1 MPDSTCNPNS
11 ICKANSICLS
21 NFICFSLTPQG
32 LPVISAL
39 DIASIKPPYVH
50 FHRHYHEFILYY
62 IVSGELFITEGDEN
76 YHLKAN
82 DFLLLDP
89 ARAHF
94 GQKPSTA
101 QFFYIHFSLP
111 PLLETDLAKED
122 VKDLLQKTQLAEL
135 TQDYLSNIYLPKYH
149 SISSPSSITQIHTL
163 LNKALET
170 FSSHELYHPL
180 QASCLLYELLIVLS
194 KSFSYHLLY
203 DFERTPSA
211 SAQTIPLLL
220 SFLNQSYAMNISSTL
235 IESKFNCNFDYL
247 NRQFKKMTGQTI
259 FVYLNSLRIEKAKQL
274 LSTGFY
280 TTSDIASRTGFHDV
294 YYFSKVFKRLTGT
307 TPGKYGKLK
316 I

>member
-1 MPDSTCNPNS
+1 MSNF
-11 ICKANSICLS
+11 ICKVNPICKT

-32 LPVISAL
+32 LPLISAL

-50 FHRHYHEFILYY
+50 FHRQYHEFILYY
-62 IVSGELFITEGDEN
+62 ILSGELFLTEGNKD

-89 ARAHF
+89 SREHF
-94 GQKPSTA
+94 GQKTSTC
-101 QFFYIHFSLP
+101 QFFYTHFSLSN
-111 PLLETDLAKED
+111 LLETDLTRD
-122 VKDLLQKTQLAEL
+122 DIKDLLQKTQLTEL
-135 TQDYLSNIYLPKYH
+135 ARDYLPDIYLPKYY
-149 SISSPSSITQIHTL
+149 SVATPSSITQIHSL
-163 LNKALET
+163 LNKALES

-203 DFERTPSA
+203 DFERTPST
-211 SAQTIPLLL
+211 SNQTIPLLL
-220 SFLNQSYAMNISSTL
+220 NFLNQSYSMTISSTL

-259 FVYLNSLRIEKAKQL
+259 FVYLNNLRIEKAKQL

-280 TTSDIASRTGFHDV
+280 TINDIATCTGFHDV
-294 YYFSKVFKRLTGT
+294 YYFSKVFKKLTGT
-307 TPGKYGKLK
+307 TPGKYKNQ
-316 I
+316 